1 MAAKSGNATDTIA
14 EIEGIVERGAA
25 WVGENLVVVAILL
38 LALLASAAGVGMY
51 LSSRT
56 AGAEAGSDALDNVR
70 NAYLKAMGASP
81 GAIEVPELANP
92 TAAAAIRAEYLTKF
106 GEIADNYPGT
116 VAGVLARLEQGNLAE
131 ADGELDNSIE
141 IWRQT
146 LAGLSGNPKLE
157 AVVYQR
163 IGQAYED
170 ADQWVEAAEAHEAAS
185 AIEINPL
192 RYFAMADAARCYA
205 HAGETARAKVLAE
218 RLQLEA
224 PTLQLPGQLS
234 ASMRELRTAQ

>member
-1 MAAKSGNATDTIA
+1 MAAKSDATNTIA

-25 WVGENLVVVAILL
+25 WVSENLVVVAILL

-56 AGAEAGSDALDNVR
+56 AGAEAGSDALDNVQ

-81 GAIEVPELANP
+81 GAIEAPELANP

-106 GEIADNYPGT
+106 GEIADKHPGT

-131 ADGELDNSIE
+131 AGGELDNSIE

-157 AVVYQR
+157 AVVHQR

-170 ADQWVEAAEAHEAAS
+170 ADRWVEAGQAHEAAS

-205 HAGETARAKVLAE
+205 QAGETARAKVLAE

-234 ASMRELRTAQ
+234 SSLRELRTAQ